1 MISRGTAAS
10 AVHCYPYLMQHTCHR
25 CGAPVEDG
33 IPFCRQC
40 NAPQIKVVATE
51 PLLPQEVL
59 ETPSILAVPSN
70 EGSPTQSRSIDWRN
84 ALPSVLFIAIPAGL
98 LSVPLNLLFFI
109 WTFAAGAISV
119 STYRK
124 RTQSSIGSSMAARLG
139 LLTGVVAFAVF
150 LVLFL
155 TAMTRPDFA
164 RTMREQMKAAI
175 DRSLASSSDPAA
187 KQLAA
192 TFSSPDGMA
201 TLLTLVMGLFAFLF
215 ILFPVLGGI
224 AGATI
229 FAPKNRA
236 P

>member
-1 MISRGTAAS
+1 
-10 AVHCYPYLMQHTCHR
+10 MQHACYR

-33 IPFCRQC
+33 TPFCRQC
-40 NAPQIKVVATE
+40 NAPQIKVVASE
-51 PLLPQEVL
+51 PSLPQEIL
-59 ETPSILAVPSN
+59 ESHSEPLTRVSDQAPA
-70 EGSPTQSRSIDWRN
+70 QSRPIDWRN
-84 ALPSVLFIAIPAGL
+84 ALPSIFFIAIPAGL

-124 RTQSSIGSSMAARLG
+124 RTHASVSSSMAARLG

-150 LVLFL
+150 LLVFL

-164 RTMREQMKAAI
+164 ATMRGQMKAAI

-201 TLLTLVMGLFAFLF
+201 TLLTLVLGLFAFLF
-215 ILFPVLGGI
+215 ILFSVLGAI